1 MSAMPDTSATS
12 MIEASFRGRL
22 GEFTLAAEFCI
33 PAAGVTVLFGPSGC
47 GKTTLLRCIAGL
59 ERLPGR
65 LVVDG
70 EVWQDEARF
79 RPAHQRPV
87 GYVFQEAS
95 LLTHLSVRRNLL
107 FGFQRTR
114 DEQRINLDQVVALLG
129 LDHLLERGVARLS
142 GGERQ
147 RVAIGRALLSQPR
160 LLLMDEPLASLD
172 RARKAEV
179 LPYLERL
186 NSDLALP
193 ILYVTHD
200 LAEAARLGDRQINL
214 HEGQTGPVIDSRD
227 GAEDA
232 RLAARLAELGPER
245 LFEDLCAA
253 GVRPDLAQLTL
264 AALLA
269 GLPPWPV
276 PGPRA

>member
-1 MSAMPDTSATS
+1 MSAEGG
-12 MIEASFRGRL
+12 MIEAHFQGRL
-22 GEFTLAAEFCI
+22 GDFRLDAELRT

-47 GKTTLLRCIAGL
+47 GKTTLLRCVAGL

-70 EVWQDEARF
+70 AVWQDEARF
-79 RPAHQRPV
+79 LPAHRRAV
-87 GYVFQEAS
+87 GYVFQDAS
-95 LLTHLSVRRNLL
+95 LLAHLSVRRNLL
-107 FGFQRTR
+107 FGFRRTR
-114 DEQRINLDQVVALLG
+114 DERRIDLDQVVGLLG
-129 LDHLLERGVARLS
+129 LEPLLERGVARLS

-172 RARKAEV
+172 PARKAEV

-186 NSDLALP
+186 HGDLAIP

-200 LAEAARLGDRQINL
+200 RAEAARLGDRQVL
-214 HEGQTGPVIDSRD
+214 MQQGRTGPVVERHD
-227 GAEDA
+227 GTEGA
-232 RLAARLAELGPER
+232 RLAARLKEVGPEK

-253 GVRPDLAQLTL
+253 GAPPDLARLTL
-264 AALLA
+264 TALLA
-269 GLPPWPV
+269 GLPPWQAPAA
-276 PGPRA
+276 PA

>member
-1 MSAMPDTSATS
+1 MSRALGR
-12 MIEASFRGRL
+12 IEARFSGRL
-22 GEFTLAAEFCI
+22 GDFSLDAEI
-33 PAAGVTVLFGPSGC
+33 NAPAAGVTVLFGPSGC
-47 GKTTLLRCIAGL
+47 GKTTLLRCVAGL

-65 LVVDG
+65 LVVEG
-70 EVWQDEARF
+70 EVWQDEVRF
-79 RPAHQRPV
+79 LPAHQRPV

-95 LLTHLSVRRNLL
+95 LLAHLSVRRNLL

-129 LDHLLERGVARLS
+129 LEHLLERGVARLS

-186 NSDLALP
+186 HGDLAIP

-200 LAEAARLGDRQINL
+200 PAEAARLGDRQITL
-214 HEGQTGPVIDSRD
+214 SEGRTGPVIDTRD
-227 GAEDA
+227 EAQDA
-232 RLAARLAELGPER
+232 RLAARLAEVGPER
-245 LFEDLCAA
+245 LFEDLCAT
-253 GVRPDLAQLTL
+253 GVPPELAQLTL

-269 GLPPWPV
+269 GLPPWRTSD
-276 PGPRA
+276 GGR